1 MRYANISRRN
11 INAGYFFG
19 IQDFELYDDGDDK
32 DIPTKNCGLEVHF
45 SPEMVA
51 HLEKVLKNDKKAME
65 KLKSIKGVC
74 FDDKFKN

>member
-1 MRYANISRRN
+1 MASISRRN

-19 IQDFELYDDGDDK
+19 IQDFELYDDGDEE
-32 DIPTKNCGLEVHF
+32 DIPTENCGLEVHF

-51 HLEKVLKNDKKAME
+51 HLNKVLKNDKKAME

>member
-1 MRYANISRRN
+1 MASISRRN

-19 IQDFELYDDGDDK
+19 SQDFELYDDGDDK

-51 HLEKVLKNDKKAME
+51 HLKKVLKNDKKAME